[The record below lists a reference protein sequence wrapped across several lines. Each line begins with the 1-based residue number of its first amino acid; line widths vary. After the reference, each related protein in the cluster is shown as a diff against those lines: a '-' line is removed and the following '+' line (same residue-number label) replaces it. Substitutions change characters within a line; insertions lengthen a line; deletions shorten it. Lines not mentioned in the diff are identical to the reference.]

1 MAVFFMVQT
10 RTIQKQAK
18 QSRGWSL
25 ASVALQDA
33 YTDFILS
40 RQAMNCTPV
49 TMSFYRFTAVH
60 DHTRAIRTLLR
71 FWQSENYIPAPVH
84 FDMPKLAKKR
94 LLKLSAEQ
102 LQTIIKACH
111 IRDRAVVLF
120 MADSGLPALRPSN

>member
-1 MAVFFMVQT
+1 
-10 RTIQKQAK
+10 
-18 QSRGWSL
+18 
-25 ASVALQDA
+25 
-33 YTDFILS
+33 
-40 RQAMNCTPV
+40 
-49 TMSFYRFTAVH
+49 MSFYRFTAVH

-120 MADSGLPALRPSN
+120 MADSGLRRAEAVKLKQMVDDDLLQALRQFSPVDSLGNGR